1 MLHEITEVRTA
12 ALPIRLR
19 RRGYSLLTLE
29 IADLPP
35 IELAQ
40 RLAEKIECAPGFF
53 WQLPVILDLSALPAQ
68 ATGKVGVV
76 IETVRSMGLAPAGFL
91 AQRPDIRKA
100 ALAAGLGAAAENDAA
115 GFDEAADGA
124 VRRPALIV
132 NEPVRSGQRIYA
144 AGADLVVLR
153 SVSAGAELLA
163 DGCIHVY
170 GTLRGAAFA
179 GVSDDPLAR
188 IFAKNMHA
196 EKVAIAG
203 LFLNAKEYP
212 EDPAGRATQVRIID
226 GMLRLEPLP

>member
-1 MLHEITEVRTA
+1 MLHESTEVRTVA
-12 ALPIRLR
+12 SPIRLR

-35 IELAQ
+35 IELA
-40 RLAEKIECAPGFF
+40 RILAEKIECSPGFF

-68 ATGKVGVV
+68 ATSKVGVV

-100 ALAAGLGAAAENDAA
+100 ALAAGLGSAAEDT
-115 GFDEAADGA
+115 DTDGGGDD
-124 VRRPALIV
+124 VPRRPALIV

-170 GTLRGAAFA
+170 GALRGSAFA

-188 IFAKNMHA
+188 IFAKNMYA

-212 EDPAGRATQVRIID
+212 EDPAGRPSQVQITD

>member
-1 MLHEITEVRTA
+1 MLHESTEVRTVVS
-12 ALPIRLR
+12 PIRLR

-35 IELAQ
+35 IELA
-40 RLAEKIECAPGFF
+40 RLLAEKIECAPGFF

-68 ATGKVGVV
+68 ATTKVGVV
-76 IETVRSMGLAPAGFL
+76 VETVRSMGLAPAGFL

-100 ALAAGLGAAAENDAA
+100 ALAAGLGSVAEDDVA
-115 GFDEAADGA
+115 DADGEPGDA
-124 VRRPALIV
+124 LRRPALII

-170 GTLRGAAFA
+170 GALRGSAFA

-203 LFLNAKEYP
+203 QFLNAKEYP
-212 EDPAGRATQVRIID
+212 EDPAGRPSQVRIVD